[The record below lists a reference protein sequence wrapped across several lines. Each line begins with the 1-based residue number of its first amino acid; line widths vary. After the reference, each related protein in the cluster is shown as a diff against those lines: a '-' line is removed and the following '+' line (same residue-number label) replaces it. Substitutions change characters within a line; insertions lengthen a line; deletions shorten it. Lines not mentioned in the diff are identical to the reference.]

1 MSDNLKILK
10 NNNSPASHHHID
22 MKNRYLCENEIN
34 LIFNNMK
41 KVILSLFIML
51 SLSASVKA
59 DEGMWIPMLLQ
70 NNEKDMQ
77 EMGMNI
83 TVDDIYSINHSSMK
97 DAVVLFDGGCTG
109 EIVSDKG
116 LLLTNHHCG
125 FDWIQYHSTV
135 EHDYLTEG
143 FWAMNQEEELPCPG
157 ISAVMLKSMEDV
169 TDRVLEGITRYT
181 TDEERESIIKDNIN
195 RIKEEAESNTKYQV
209 IIRAFYQGNKYYMI
223 YNEVFKDVRLVGTP
237 PSNIGKFGGD
247 TDNWVWPR
255 HTGDFSVFRIYVSPE
270 GEAVDYSEDNVPYRP
285 NYHFPISLKGV
296 EEGDFTFVFGYP
308 ARTNEYLPAVAVN
321 QEANVTYPVIVDLRG
336 KILDI
341 YNKYQ
346 EKDPKVRIQYA
357 SKHAH
362 LGNGWKKWMG
372 VIEGINNFKGVEK
385 KSAFDKAFTK
395 WAYQSRARGAYLTLI
410 KDFEDLYEEY
420 KPYRMATT
428 YLSEAGLSIEIL
440 TFASEFKKL
449 AQVTKDTPQEEIDK
463 LIADAK
469 EATKVFFKDYYQP
482 IDEEVAAMVLQE
494 YIDNQPKDFRPEI
507 LNVIVDKYAD
517 IQAYVDEL
525 FAKTIF
531 TSEENINAFLDGFKA
546 SKAKKLAQDPALVAY
561 NNMMDFYSNNIMAKS
576 TELSNK
582 IANMQRVFMRGQM
595 EYHAEQNPDKMMY
608 PDANFTLRV
617 TYGKVGG
624 FSPRDAVRYKH
635 FTTLDGIMQKENP
648 DIYDY
653 VVTDRLRE
661 LYENNDYGRYADKDG
676 SMHVAFIAGNH
687 TTGGNS
693 GSPIL
698 NADGH
703 LLGLN
708 FDRTWE
714 GTMSDLIYDPS
725 ICKNISVDIR
735 YVLFIIDKY
744 AGAGHLVEEMTI
756 VE

>member
-1 MSDNLKILK
+1 MRKLFLTLCVVLSFSLK
-10 NNNSPASHHHID
+10 
-22 MKNRYLCENEIN
+22 M
-34 LIFNNMK
+34 
-41 KVILSLFIML
+41 
-51 SLSASVKA
+51 KA

-70 NNEKDMQ
+70 NNEKEMQ

-97 DAVVLFDGGCTG
+97 DAIVLFDGGCTG
-109 EIVSDKG
+109 EIVSEKG

-135 EHDYLTEG
+135 EHDYLTNG
-143 FWAMNQEEELPCPG
+143 FWAMSQAEELPCPG
-157 ISAVMLKSMEDV
+157 ISAVMLKKMEDV
-169 TDRVLEGITRYT
+169 TDRVLEGVTKET
-181 TDEERESIIKDNIN
+181 SNDERAEIVTENIKK
-195 RIKEEAESNTKYQV
+195 IKEEAENNSDYQV
-209 IIRAFYQGNKYYMI
+209 VIKSFYHGNKYYMI
-223 YNEVFKDVRLVGTP
+223 YNEVFKDVRLVGAP

-255 HTGDFSVFRIYVSPE
+255 HTGDFSIFRIYVSPD
-270 GEAVDYSEDNVPYRP
+270 GKAADYSEDNVPYKP
-285 NYHFPISLKGV
+285 NYHFSISLKGAN
-296 EEGDFTFVFGYP
+296 EGDFTFVFGYP

-321 QEANVTYPVIVDLRG
+321 QEANVIYPISVDLRG

-357 SKHAH
+357 SKHAG

-372 VIEGINNFKGVEK
+372 VTEGINNFKGIEK
-385 KSAFDKAFTK
+385 KKQFDKDFTD
-395 WAYQSRARGAYLTLI
+395 WALKSRQRGAYINLI
-410 KDFEDLYEEY
+410 KDFGKVYEEY
-420 KPYRMATT
+420 EPYRLATT
-428 YLSEAGLSIEIL
+428 YLSETALQIEIL
-440 TFASEFKKL
+440 TFAANFNKL
-449 AQVTKDTPQEEIDK
+449 SQVTKETPQEEIDK
-463 LIADAK
+463 LIANAK
-469 EATKVFFKDYYQP
+469 EATKVFFKDYHQP

-494 YIDNQPKDFRPEI
+494 YINNQPADFRPEL
-507 LNVIVDKYAD
+507 LNTIVEKYAD
-517 IQAYVDEL
+517 VQSYVDEL
-525 FAKTIF
+525 FAKTMF
-531 TSEENINAFLDGFKA
+531 TSEENVNKFLDEFKPA
-546 SKAKKLAQDPALVAY
+546 KAKKLAKDPALMAY
-561 NNMMDFYSNNIMAKS
+561 NNVMDFYIDNVRSKTI
-576 TELSNK
+576 ELGNQ
-582 IANMQRVFMRGQM
+582 IADMQRVFMRGQM
-595 EYHAEQNPDKMMY
+595 EYHAERNPEKMMY

-617 TYGKVGG
+617 TYGKIGG
-624 FSPRDAVRYKH
+624 FSPKDAVTYKH

-661 LYENNDYGRYADKDG
+661 LYEAKDYGRYADKDG

-725 ICKNISVDIR
+725 ICRNISVDIR
-735 YVLFIIDKY
+735 YVLFIVDKY
-744 AGAGHLVEEMTI
+744 AGASYLVDEMTI

>member
-1 MSDNLKILK
+1 MRKLFLTLCVVLSFSLK
-10 NNNSPASHHHID
+10 
-22 MKNRYLCENEIN
+22 M
-34 LIFNNMK
+34 
-41 KVILSLFIML
+41 
-51 SLSASVKA
+51 KA

-70 NNEKDMQ
+70 NNEKEMQ

-97 DAVVLFDGGCTG
+97 DAIVLFDGGCTG
-109 EIVSDKG
+109 EIVSEKG

-135 EHDYLTEG
+135 EHDYLTNG
-143 FWAMNQEEELPCPG
+143 FWAMSQAEELPCPG
-157 ISAVMLKSMEDV
+157 ISAVMLKKMEDV
-169 TDRVLEGITRYT
+169 TDRVLEGVTKET
-181 TDEERESIIKDNIN
+181 SNDERAEIVTENIKK
-195 RIKEEAESNTKYQV
+195 IKEEAENNSDYQV
-209 IIRAFYQGNKYYMI
+209 VIKSFYHGNKYYMI
-223 YNEVFKDVRLVGTP
+223 YNEVFKDVRLVGAP

-255 HTGDFSVFRIYVSPE
+255 HTGDFSIFRIYVSPD
-270 GEAVDYSEDNVPYRP
+270 GKAADYSEDNVPYKP
-285 NYHFPISLKGV
+285 NYHFSISLKGAN
-296 EEGDFTFVFGYP
+296 EGDFTFVFGYP

-321 QEANVTYPVIVDLRG
+321 QEANVIYPISVDLRG

-357 SKHAH
+357 SKHAG

-372 VIEGINNFKGVEK
+372 VTEGINNFKGIEK
-385 KSAFDKAFTK
+385 KKQFDKDFTD
-395 WAYQSRARGAYLTLI
+395 WALKSRQRGAYINLI
-410 KDFEDLYEEY
+410 KDFGKVYEEY
-420 KPYRMATT
+420 EPYRLATT
-428 YLSEAGLSIEIL
+428 YLSETALQIEIL
-440 TFASEFKKL
+440 TFAANFNKL
-449 AQVTKDTPQEEIDK
+449 SQVTKETPQEEIDK
-463 LIADAK
+463 LIANAK
-469 EATKVFFKDYYQP
+469 EATKVFFKDYHQP

-494 YIDNQPKDFRPEI
+494 YINNQPADFRPEL
-507 LNVIVDKYAD
+507 LNTIVEKYAD
-517 IQAYVDEL
+517 VQSYVDEL
-525 FAKTIF
+525 FAKTMF
-531 TSEENINAFLDGFKA
+531 TSEENVNKFLDEFKPA
-546 SKAKKLAQDPALVAY
+546 KAKKLAKDPALMAY
-561 NNMMDFYSNNIMAKS
+561 NNVMDFYINNVRSKTI
-576 TELSNK
+576 ELGNQ
-582 IANMQRVFMRGQM
+582 IADMQRVFMRGQM
-595 EYHAEQNPDKMMY
+595 EYHAERNPEKMMY

-617 TYGKVGG
+617 TYGKIGG
-624 FSPRDAVRYKH
+624 FSPKDAVTYKH

-661 LYENNDYGRYADKDG
+661 LYEAKDYGRYADKDG

-725 ICKNISVDIR
+725 ICRNISVDIR
-735 YVLFIIDKY
+735 YVLFIVDKY
-744 AGAGHLVEEMTI
+744 AGASYLVDEMTI

>member
-1 MSDNLKILK
+1 MRKLFLTLCVVLSFSLK
-10 NNNSPASHHHID
+10 
-22 MKNRYLCENEIN
+22 M
-34 LIFNNMK
+34 
-41 KVILSLFIML
+41 
-51 SLSASVKA
+51 KA

-70 NNEKDMQ
+70 NNEKEMQ

-97 DAVVLFDGGCTG
+97 DAIVLFDGGCTG
-109 EIVSDKG
+109 EIVSEKG

-135 EHDYLTEG
+135 EHDYLTNG
-143 FWAMNQEEELPCPG
+143 FWAMSQAEELPCPG
-157 ISAVMLKSMEDV
+157 ISAVMLKKMEDV
-169 TDRVLEGITRYT
+169 TDRVLEGVTKET
-181 TDEERESIIKDNIN
+181 SNDERAEIVTENIKK
-195 RIKEEAESNTKYQV
+195 IKEEAENNSDYQV
-209 IIRAFYQGNKYYMI
+209 VIKSFYHGNKYYMI
-223 YNEVFKDVRLVGTP
+223 YNEVFKDVRLVGAP

-255 HTGDFSVFRIYVSPE
+255 HTGDFSIFRIYVSPD
-270 GEAVDYSEDNVPYRP
+270 GKAADYSEDNVPYKP
-285 NYHFPISLKGV
+285 NYHFSISLKGAN
-296 EEGDFTFVFGYP
+296 EGDFTFVFGYP

-321 QEANVTYPVIVDLRG
+321 QEANVIYPISVDLRG

-357 SKHAH
+357 SKHAG

-372 VIEGINNFKGVEK
+372 VTEGINNFKGIEK
-385 KSAFDKAFTK
+385 KKQFDKDFTD
-395 WAYQSRARGAYLTLI
+395 WAMKSRQRGAYINLI
-410 KDFEDLYEEY
+410 KDFGKVYEEY
-420 KPYRMATT
+420 EPYRLATT
-428 YLSEAGLSIEIL
+428 YLSETALQIEIL
-440 TFASEFKKL
+440 TFAANFNKL
-449 AQVTKDTPQEEIDK
+449 SQVTKETPQEEIDK
-463 LIADAK
+463 LIANAK
-469 EATKVFFKDYYQP
+469 EATKVFFKDYHQP

-494 YIDNQPKDFRPEI
+494 YINNQPADFRPEL
-507 LNVIVDKYAD
+507 LNTIVEKYAD
-517 IQAYVDEL
+517 VQSYVDEL
-525 FAKTIF
+525 FAKTMF
-531 TSEENINAFLDGFKA
+531 TSEENVNKFLDEFKPA
-546 SKAKKLAQDPALVAY
+546 KAKKLAKDPALMAY
-561 NNMMDFYSNNIMAKS
+561 NNVMDFYINNVRSKTI
-576 TELSNK
+576 ELGNQ
-582 IANMQRVFMRGQM
+582 IADMQRVFMRGQM
-595 EYHAEQNPDKMMY
+595 EYHAERNPEKMMY

-617 TYGKVGG
+617 TYGKIGG
-624 FSPRDAVRYKH
+624 FSPRDAVTYKH

-661 LYENNDYGRYADKDG
+661 LYEAKDYGRYADKDG

-725 ICKNISVDIR
+725 ICRNISVDIR

-744 AGAGHLVEEMTI
+744 AGASYLVDEMTI

>member
-1 MSDNLKILK
+1 
-10 NNNSPASHHHID
+10 
-22 MKNRYLCENEIN
+22 
-34 LIFNNMK
+34 MK
-41 KVILSLFIML
+41 KLLLSFIVLMSF
-51 SLSASVKA
+51 SLQLRA

-70 NNEKDMQ
+70 NNEQEMQ

-83 TVDDIYSINHSSMK
+83 TVEDIYSINNSSMK
-97 DAVVLFDGGCTG
+97 DAVVLFGGGCTG
-109 EIVSDKG
+109 EIVSEQG

-125 FDWIQYHSTV
+125 YSWIQYHSTV
-135 EHDYLTEG
+135 EHDYLTDG
-143 FWAMNQEEELPCPG
+143 FWAMSFEEELPCPG
-157 ISAVMLKSMEDV
+157 LTAVMLKSMKDV
-169 TDRVLEGITRYT
+169 TNFVLEGVTKDT
-181 TDEERESIIKDNIN
+181 PNDERARIVSENIKKV
-195 RIKEEAESNTKYQV
+195 KEEAEATTNYQV
-209 IIRAFYQGNKYYMI
+209 VIKPFYHGNKYYMI
-223 YNEVFKDVRLVGTP
+223 YNEVFKDVRMVGTP

-255 HTGDFSVFRIYVSPE
+255 HTGDFSIFRIYVSPE
-270 GEAVDYSEDNVPYRP
+270 GEAVEYSEDNVPYKP
-285 NYHFPISLKGV
+285 NYHFPISLKGA
-296 EEGDFTFVFGYP
+296 EKGDFTFVFGYP
-308 ARTNEYLPAVAVN
+308 ARTNEYLPAVAVD
-321 QEANVTYPVIVDLRG
+321 QEANVINPVSVDLRG

-341 YNKYQ
+341 YNKHQ

-357 SKHAH
+357 SKHAS

-372 VIEGINNFKGVEK
+372 VTEGINNFKGVQK
-385 KSAFDKAFTK
+385 KKAFDEKFTA
-395 WAYQSRARGAYLTLI
+395 WAYKSRQRGAYLTLI
-410 KDFEDLYEEY
+410 SDFEKVYAEYE
-420 KPYRMATT
+420 PYRLAIT
-428 YLSEAGLSIEIL
+428 YLSETALNIEIL
-440 TFASEFKKL
+440 TFAAEFNKL
-449 AQVTKDTPQEEIDK
+449 SQVTKDTPQEEIDEM
-463 LIADAK
+463 IAAAK

-482 IDEEVAAMVLQE
+482 IDEEVAVAMLTE
-494 YIDNQPKDFRPEI
+494 YIANQPAGFRPEL
-507 LNVIVDKYAD
+507 LNTIEKKYD
-517 IQAYVDEL
+517 NVQAFVEEL
-525 FAKTIF
+525 FAKTMF
-531 TSEENINAFLDGFKA
+531 TSEEGIYQFLDEFKA
-546 SKAKKLAQDPALVAY
+546 SKAKKLAKDPALMAY
-561 NNMMDFYSNNIMAKS
+561 NNVMDFYLANVREKASDINNQ
-576 TELSNK
+576 
-582 IANMQRVFMRGQM
+582 IADMQRVFMRGQM
-595 EYHAEQNPDKMMY
+595 EYYADQDPDKRMY

-617 TYGKVGG
+617 TYGKIGG
-624 FSPRDAVRYKH
+624 FSPRDAVNYKH

-661 LYENNDYGRYADKDG
+661 LYENKDYGRYADKDG

-744 AGAGHLVEEMTI
+744 AGATRLVDEMTI

>member
-1 MSDNLKILK
+1 MNQ
-10 NNNSPASHHHID
+10 
-22 MKNRYLCENEIN
+22 
-34 LIFNNMK
+34 IFSNMK
-41 KVILSLFIML
+41 KALLTLFIVASLFTK
-51 SLSASVKA
+51 VRA

-70 NNEKDMQ
+70 YNEKEMQ

-83 TVDDIYSINHSSMK
+83 TAEDIYSINNSSMK

-109 EIVSDKG
+109 EIVSEKG

-135 EHDYLTEG
+135 EHDYLTHG
-143 FWAMNQEEELPCPG
+143 FWAMSQEEELPCPG
-157 ISAVMLKSMEDV
+157 ISAVMLKSMVDV
-169 TDRVLEGITRYT
+169 TDKVLEGITRET
-181 TDEERESIIKDNIN
+181 TNEERAEIVKANLKK
-195 RIKEEAESNTKYQV
+195 IKEGAEEATDYQV
-209 IIRAFYQGNKYYMI
+209 VIKPFYNGNKYYMI

-255 HTGDFSVFRIYVSPE
+255 HTGDFSVFRIYVAPDGS
-270 GEAVDYSEDNVPYRP
+270 AADYSEDNVPYKP
-285 NYHFPISLKGV
+285 NYHFPISLKGAN
-296 EEGDFTFVFGYP
+296 EGDFTFVFGYP
-308 ARTNEYLPAVAVN
+308 ARTNEYLPAVAVH
-321 QEANVTYPVIVDLRG
+321 QEANVIYPVSVDLRG

-341 YNKYQ
+341 YNKHQ
-346 EKDPKVRIQYA
+346 EKDPQVRIQYA

-372 VIEGINNFKGVEK
+372 VIEGINNFKGIPK
-385 KSAFDKAFTK
+385 KKEFDRQFTE
-395 WAYQSRARGAYLTLI
+395 WAYKSRQRGAYLNLI
-410 KDFEDLYEEY
+410 SDFEKVYAEYE
-420 KPYRMATT
+420 PYRLATT
-428 YLSEAGLSIEIL
+428 YLSETALQIEIL
-440 TFASEFKKL
+440 TFAANFNKL
-449 AQVTKDTPQEEIDK
+449 SQVTKDTPQEDIDK
-463 LIADAK
+463 LIANAK

-494 YIDNQPKDFRPEI
+494 YIDNQPADFRPEL
-507 LNVIVDKYAD
+507 LNTIVEKYAD
-517 IQAYVDEL
+517 VQAYVDEL
-525 FAKTIF
+525 FAKTMF
-531 TSEENINAFLDGFKA
+531 TSEEEINKFLDGFKV
-546 SKAKKLAQDPALVAY
+546 SKAKKLAKDPALMAY
-561 NNMMDFYSNNIMAKS
+561 NNVMDFYINNVSTKS
-576 TELSNK
+576 VELNNQ
-582 IANMQRVFMRGQM
+582 IADLQRVFMRGQM

-617 TYGKVGG
+617 TYGKIGG
-624 FSPRDAVRYKH
+624 FSPKDAVTYKH

-648 DIYDY
+648 NIYDY

-661 LYENNDYGRYADKDG
+661 LYEEKDYGRYADKDG